1 MDVPPDIID
10 RVAQLRDDIAFHQ
23 HCYYVLDDPVIPDAD
38 FDDLFQQLIALEK
51 QHPSV
56 ITSNSPTQRVGP
68 KPISE
73 FRNALHSAPMLSL
86 ENAFDE
92 EQVINFDRRV
102 HELLGKPGS
111 IRYSAEPK
119 LDGIA
124 INIRYEQGELVLAG
138 TRGDGFIGEDVTHNV
153 RTIGSVPLRLREG
166 PYPEILEVR
175 GEIFMPKYGFGGLN
189 EQNQAAGEK
198 IFANPRNAAA
208 GSLRQLDP
216 KVTAERPLSM
226 FAYAASVVEGGQL
239 PSCHSQALVRLHDW
253 GFKLSPENEVVEGLK
268 GCIAFH
274 KKLLALRDGLPYD
287 IDGVVY
293 KVDDYELQSIIGN
306 ISRAPRWALAH
317 KFPAKEELTI
327 VRAIEFQI
335 GRTGAVT
342 PVARLEPVSVGGVTV
357 RNATLHNIDEMHR
370 KDVRVGD
377 TVVVCRAGDVIPK
390 IVNVVKQRRRKAAR
404 IVRLPSNCPICG
416 SDVIQPE
423 GEAVARC
430 TGGLTCTAQIKET
443 LKHFVSRRALDVE
456 GLGSKLIDQL
466 VDRGLVKNPADLFG
480 LNQAKLQS
488 LDRMGEKSTDNLV
501 NTLNACKETTLAR
514 FLYALGIR
522 GVGEA
527 TAMNLANY
535 FGDLSVLMNAASEE
549 LQKVPDVGPIVAQH
563 ISGFFN
569 QSHNRDVIRQLVKE
583 TAIHW
588 VKPEMAIKSGTPF
601 AGKTFVLTGTLT
613 KMTRTE
619 VKEHIQSL
627 GGKVASA
634 VSSKTDYVVIG
645 KNPGSKLDKARNLAI
660 EMIDEDGFSALL
672 ARQMLQ
678 VSDGLG

>member
-23 HCYYVLDDPVIPDAD
+23 HCYYVLDDPVIPDAE
-38 FDDLFQQLIALEK
+38 FDKLFQQLIELEK
-51 QHPSV
+51 QYPSLV
-56 ITSNSPTQRVGP
+56 VSDSPTQRVGT
-68 KPISE
+68 KPVLE
-73 FRNALHSAPMLSL
+73 FRNAPHSVPMLSL

-102 HELLGKPGS
+102 HERLGESGV

-124 INIRYEQGELVLAG
+124 INIRYEQGELVLAA
-138 TRGDGFIGEDVTHNV
+138 TRGDGLIGEDVTHNV
-153 RTIGSVPLRLREG
+153 RTIGAVPLRLREG

-175 GEIFMPKYGFGGLN
+175 GEIFMPKYGFEDLN
-189 EQNQAAGEK
+189 EQTQVAGEK
-198 IFANPRNAAA
+198 TFANPRNAAA

-226 FAYAASVVEGGQL
+226 FAYAANVVVGGQL
-239 PSCHSQALVRLHDW
+239 PSCHSQTLVRLHDW
-253 GFKLSPENEVVEGLK
+253 GFKLSSENEVVEGLE
-268 GCIAFH
+268 GCIAFY
-274 KKLLALRDGLPYD
+274 KKLRALRDGLPYD

-293 KVDDYELQSIIGN
+293 KVDDYELQSIIGDV
-306 ISRAPRWALAH
+306 SRAPRWALAH
-317 KFPAKEELTI
+317 KFPAQEELTL

-357 RNATLHNIDEMHR
+357 SNATLHNIDEMHR

-377 TVVVCRAGDVIPK
+377 TVIVCRAGDVIPK
-390 IVNVVKQRRRKAAR
+390 IVSVVKQRRRKGTR
-404 IVRLPSNCPICG
+404 IVRLPANCPICG

-466 VDRGLVKNPADLFG
+466 VDRGMVKNPADLFWVD
-480 LNQAKLQS
+480 QAKLQS
-488 LDRMGEKSTDNLV
+488 MDRMGKKSADNLV
-501 NTLNACKETTLAR
+501 NALNACKETTLAR

-522 GVGEA
+522 EVGEA

-535 FGDLSVLMNAASEE
+535 FRDLSVLMNASPEE
-549 LQKVPDVGPIVAQH
+549 LQKVPNVGPVVAQH
-563 ISGFFN
+563 ISSFFH
-569 QSHNRDVIRQLVKE
+569 QSHNRDVIQQLVKE

-588 VKPEMAIKSGTPF
+588 AKPEMVIQSGTPF
-601 AGKTFVLTGTLT
+601 VGKTFVLTGTLT

-619 VKEHIQSL
+619 AKERIQSL
-627 GGKVASA
+627 GGKVAA
-634 VSSKTDYVVIG
+634 VVSSKTDYVVYG
-645 KNPGSKLDKARNLAI
+645 KNPGSKFNKAQNLGI
-660 EMIDEDGFSALL
+660 QTIDEDGFSDLL
-672 ARQMLQ
+672 DR
-678 VSDGLG
+678 